1 MLYALNK
8 NLCKT
13 QEIERDMDG
22 TVWKRFREMT
32 IAAHHF
38 SKVHFNLYVILTGD
52 LLWRRKSGN
61 SSAKELNY
69 RLSLCLK

>member
-1 MLYALNK
+1 MLFALNK

-52 LLWRRKSGN
+52 LL
-61 SSAKELNY
+61 
-69 RLSLCLK
+69 